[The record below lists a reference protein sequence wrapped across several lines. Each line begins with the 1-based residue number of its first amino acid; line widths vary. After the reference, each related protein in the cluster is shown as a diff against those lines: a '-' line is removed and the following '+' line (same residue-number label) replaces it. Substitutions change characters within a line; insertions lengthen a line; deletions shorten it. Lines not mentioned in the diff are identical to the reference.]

1 MKMKRFAAILAAAA
15 LALPLTACG
24 GKDDVQQAVD
34 ASGNTKIRVGTMAEV
49 GGSLVQYA
57 QDQGY
62 FEEEGLAIDIQLFAT
77 GVPINEA
84 LAANE
89 VDIGVSGM
97 ASLFSLANGNTTWI
111 GETNSGS
118 SGLGIYVREG
128 HPALGVSGTVA
139 DHPEILGDA
148 ATVTGMEVLGPV
160 STSQQYHVVAYAK
173 AMGLQSADVPMINM
187 EQGPALTAFQ
197 SGQGD
202 AISASPPN
210 SFALEDAGYQK
221 ISDFDMVNGCPVPD
235 GVIVNS
241 AFMEANR
248 DACVRFL
255 KVLYRAAEEFN
266 ADTQKRFDFSME
278 FFTNN
283 GKQYTDSILE
293 TMIKVRPCW
302 DADYFTQDDYVF
314 GQGLYSMIDYYI
326 ADGKISEGQ
335 VPSIEASFDVSL
347 LEEALGVEIRSVA
360 FQ

>member
-1 MKMKRFAAILAAAA
+1 MKMKRFAAAFTAAA
-15 LALPLTACG
+15 LALALAACG
-24 GKDDVQQAVD
+24 GKDSAQSAVD

-62 FEEEGLAIDIQLFAT
+62 FAEEGLAVDVQLFAT

-118 SGLGIYVREG
+118 SGLGIYVREDN
-128 HPALGVSGTVA
+128 PVLDISGTV
-139 DHPEILGDA
+139 DGHPEILGDA
-148 ATVTGMEVLGPV
+148 TTASGMEVLGPV

-173 AMGLQSADVPMINM
+173 AMGLPSEDVPMINM

-221 ISDFDMVNGCPVPD
+221 ISDFDMVNGSPVPD
-235 GVIVNS
+235 GVIVDT

-248 DACVRFL
+248 DACVKFL
-255 KVLYRAAEEFN
+255 KVLYRAADEFN
-266 ADTQKRFDFSME
+266 ADTQKRFDFSMD

-293 TMIKVRPCW
+293 KMIEIRPCW
-302 DADYFTQDDYVF
+302 DKDYMTQDSYTF
-314 GQGLYSMIDYYI
+314 GQGLYSMISYYI
-326 ADGKISEGQ
+326 ADGKISESQ
-335 VPSIEASFDVSL
+335 VPAIKASFDVSL
-347 LEEALGVEIRSVA
+347 LEEALGAEIQSVD